1 MNKDSLQLKEAK
13 DYLKLAKVYH
23 DIAKCRDNKKEHWRG
38 VVDADYNSAELCIK
52 GLLKLK
58 MLEIPS
64 SHGGVVRKF
73 SQYYILT
80 GIVAKKYGRILNKSL
95 RLRNLARY
103 ECSADIDEREIKD
116 VNGLTKAMIKILEI
130 GISKAV

>member
-1 MNKDSLQLKEAK
+1 MIKSKLQLKEAD
-13 DYLKLAKVYH
+13 DYLKLAKIYH

-38 VVDADYNSAELCIK
+38 VVDANYNSAELCVK

-73 SQYYILT
+73 SQYYIFAEEFQYLH
-80 GIVAKKYGRILNKSL
+80 VRRDALQCVSAKC
-95 RLRNLARY
+95 AR
-103 ECSADIDEREIKD
+103 
-116 VNGLTKAMIKILEI
+116 
-130 GISKAV
+130 